1 MEGAALKMIEVL
13 FGDTLMIPVSSFE
26 DENEVHGNWS
36 TSVKLMKG
44 LIRRKVKRRIRVKSY
59 IHGTIWR
66 RTS

>member
-36 TSVKLMKG
+36 TSVKLMMG
-44 LIRRKVKRRIRVKSY
+44 LIRRKVKRRIRVNSH
-59 IHGTIWR
+59 INGTI
-66 RTS
+66 

>member
-1 MEGAALKMIEVL
+1 MNMIKVL

-26 DENEVHGNWS
+26 DENEINGNWS

-44 LIRRKVKRRIRVKSY
+44 LNRRKVKRRIRVNSY
-59 IHGTIWR
+59 IHRTIWR